1 MRTVRIYQPGT
12 YKLHDLVLLSE
23 TASHHVLRVLRMRTS
38 DSLTLFCGDN
48 QEYSARIITIKKHL
62 VTVRIEGVQP
72 VDRESPC
79 VIHLAQGIAKK
90 EHMPFI
96 IQKAVELGV
105 ASITPLITKNCA
117 IKQNPKQLAKKYAQ
131 WQSIAIGACEQ
142 SGRNKLPAI
151 YPPCTLDA
159 YLKNN
164 VTAHKYLLDPK
175 AETSWR
181 DFTQPNISDEISLL
195 IGPEGGLHPQEISEA
210 RAVQFQ
216 GISLG
221 PRILR
226 TETATLTALSV
237 LQAFLGDL

>member
-1 MRTVRIYQPGT
+1 MRTVRIYQSGT

-23 TASHHVLRVLRMRTS
+23 PASHHVFRVLRMPKS
-38 DSLTLFCGDN
+38 ESLTLFCGDH
-48 QEYSARIITIKKHL
+48 QEYCARIITIKKHL

-72 VDRESPC
+72 VNRESPC

-105 ASITPLITKNCA
+105 ASITPLITTHCS
-117 IKQNPKQLAKKYAQ
+117 IKHNAKQLSKKHAQ
-131 WQSIAIGACEQ
+131 WESIAIGACEQ
-142 SGRNKLPAI
+142 SGRNRLPTI
-151 YPPCTLDA
+151 HPPCSLDS

-164 VTAHKYLLDPK
+164 ISPHKYLLDPK
-175 AETSWR
+175 ADTSWR
-181 DFTQPNISDEISLL
+181 DFATSDRPDEISLL

-210 RAVQFQ
+210 RALEFQ

>member
-1 MRTVRIYQPGT
+1 MRTVRIYQAGA
-12 YKLHDLVLLSE
+12 YALHDLVELSE
-23 TASHHVLRVLRMRTS
+23 PASHHVLRVLRMRAS

-48 QEYSARIITIKKHL
+48 QEYSARIITVKKHI

-105 ASITPLITKNCA
+105 ASITPLITKHCA
-117 IKQNPKQLAKKYAQ
+117 IKSNSKQLAKKHAQ
-131 WQSIAIGACEQ
+131 WEAIAIGACEQ
-142 SGRNKLPAI
+142 SGRNTLPPI
-151 YPPCTLDA
+151 HPPSTLDN
-159 YLKNN
+159 YLKDN
-164 VTAHKYLLDPK
+164 TATHKYLLDPK
-175 AETSWR
+175 ADTSWR
-181 DFTQPNISDEISLL
+181 DFTSNASKDAISLL

-210 RAVQFQ
+210 KALQFQ